1 MLAMPDMI
9 DATTWSALFLGLFS
23 VAAALGAL
31 RKPGTWKTM
40 VEEIERSPALQLI
53 SGLLELALGI
63 AIYLANPWIPA
74 DLLTC
79 VMKTIGAIM
88 VFEALAVIAC
98 SDLYFHFWLRNLAH
112 MMRGW
117 VLVTLAAG
125 LALTGVAL
133 TRV

>member
-1 MLAMPDMI
+1 MPDMI
-9 DATTWSALFLGLFS
+9 DATTWSALFLGLFA

-31 RKPGTWKTM
+31 RKPGVWATM
-40 VEEIERSPALQLI
+40 VGEIERSPALQLI

-63 AIYLANPWIPA
+63 AIYLANPWVPA

-79 VMKTIGAIM
+79 VMKTVGAVM
-88 VFEALAVIAC
+88 VFEALAVIAF

-117 VLVTLAAG
+117 VVVTLVLG
-125 LALTGVAL
+125 LALTAAAL
-133 TRV
+133 IRV